1 MSTVI
6 NRFELRLPQFR
17 RPEILLVAGS
27 LLLTFWSI
35 LMAVTALCTGFRMRR
50 LYSEVLAKW
59 LGEAG
64 LALCGI
70 RLERHGSQ
78 PQGGTQTIYLA
89 NHTSTL
95 DLFILLAL
103 GLPETRFFLKRKY
116 RLAPPLAIIGSL
128 LGVFFTPPQTHR
140 HKRVRCFQH
149 AEDVLRRTGDS
160 VFLSPEGTRI
170 TSGEIGPFN
179 KGAFHLAT
187 NLRAPIVPIFIA
199 IPKSINPGRGFA
211 ARTGVVHVY
220 FQPAV
225 STADWKL
232 DDLDK
237 NKTAIRDQFV
247 ALNRSLQL
255 Q

>member
-6 NRFELRLPQFR
+6 HRSEIRFPRLR
-17 RPEILLVAGS
+17 RPEILLMAGS
-27 LLLTFWSI
+27 LLLTFWAGFM
-35 LMAVTALCTGFRMRR
+35 LLVALCTAFRMRR
-50 LYSEVLAKW
+50 LYSEVLGKW
-59 LGEAG
+59 LGQAG

-70 RLERHGSQ
+70 RLERHG
-78 PQGGTQTIYLA
+78 PQARSGVQTVYLA

-103 GLPETRFFLKRKY
+103 GLPQTRFFLKRKY
-116 RLAPPLAIIGSL
+116 RLAPPFAIIGSL
-128 LGVFFTPPQTHR
+128 LGVFFTPPQTYR
-140 HKRVRCFQH
+140 HKRVQCFRH

-160 VFLSPEGTRI
+160 VFLSPEGTRV

-187 NLRAPIVPIFIA
+187 NLHAPIVPIFIS

-211 ARTGVVHVY
+211 AQPGVVHVY
-220 FQPAV
+220 FQPAI
-225 STADWKL
+225 STSGWTL

-237 NKTAIRDQFV
+237 NKTVVRDEFV
-247 ALNRSLQL
+247 ALNRSLRPQ
-255 Q
+255 